1 MILFLDCNPVPDV
14 ETSCKNDILTVT
26 WLTDTTYDGR
36 VSEIPTDLYE
46 RLTDR
51 LIEESRYPILGLIV
65 TSRFP
70 P

>member
-1 MILFLDCNPVPDV
+1 MILFLDCNPVVDV

-26 WLTDTTYDGR
+26 WSTDTTYDGR
-36 VSEIPTDLYE
+36 VSEIPTDSYN

-51 LIEESRYPILGLIV
+51 LIEESNYPILGLVV
-65 TSRFP
+65 TSRIP